1 MWEDI
6 GVRASYFVVYRVSRA
21 EMRGTL
27 LLCTLFGLQL
37 GVIKSQW
44 TPASLPNPQT
54 EPGRCGRSHV
64 PRSWVCDPDGM
75 LSKRS
80 GDVIEGVLK
89 DIASGMPPYSQAA
102 ACGGSRLNAGYQ
114 V

>member
-1 MWEDI
+1 
-6 GVRASYFVVYRVSRA
+6 
-21 EMRGTL
+21 MRGFL
-27 LLCTLFGLQL
+27 LFCNLVLLQASL
-37 GVIKSQW
+37 IKGQW

-89 DIASGMPPYSQAA
+89 GIASGEAPYSQAG
-102 ACGGSRLNAGYQ
+102 ACGGRRLNAGYQ
-114 V
+114 VWLLHHGVGRPLPLRIRML